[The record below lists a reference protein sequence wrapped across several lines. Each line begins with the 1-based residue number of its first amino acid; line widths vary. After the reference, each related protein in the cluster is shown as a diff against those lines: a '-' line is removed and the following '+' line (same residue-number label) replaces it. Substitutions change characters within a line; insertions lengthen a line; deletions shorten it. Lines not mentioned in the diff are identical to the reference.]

1 MLGQS
6 AMLSVESWDR
16 SSQPT
21 TDPITACRPD
31 THVGTKT
38 TIGCDTG
45 NRDCGVWGLS
55 GRPTGRSKRV
65 ETPTLLGDYVR
76 GRRRTINPFPRA
88 TLEYDDEQIR
98 TEAPDRTMNLDGQT
112 CLVTGS
118 SRGIGRGI
126 AEDLAAHGAT
136 VVVNYRSS
144 AAEAAAVVESI
155 EDDGGSAVTAQG
167 DVSSFDDV
175 EAMRAEIHDA
185 VGPID
190 VLVNNAGITVDKK
203 FENMTREDWESVID
217 VNLGGVYNC
226 TKVFYDDIQAA
237 DHGRLINISSVVGQ
251 QGNYGQA
258 NYATTKSG
266 MFGFTRTIALELA
279 STGSTANCIAPGFVK
294 TDMLE
299 EVPERVQEKILRD
312 IPLNRFATVEDI
324 SSIVTFVASESAS
337 YMTGQVLGV
346 NGGMEW

>member
-1 MLGQS
+1 
-6 AMLSVESWDR
+6 
-16 SSQPT
+16 
-21 TDPITACRPD
+21 
-31 THVGTKT
+31 
-38 TIGCDTG
+38 
-45 NRDCGVWGLS
+45 
-55 GRPTGRSKRV
+55 
-65 ETPTLLGDYVR
+65 
-76 GRRRTINPFPRA
+76 
-88 TLEYDDEQIR
+88 
-98 TEAPDRTMNLDGQT
+98 MNLDGQT